1 MKLNVFFGNEKAGS
15 LESTENRGVIFYYD
29 KNYLQNENAA
39 ALSASLPLQSEEF
52 TQKQCI
58 PFFSGLLPEEDS
70 RKKIADY
77 LHVSE
82 TSTLKLLEALGG
94 ECAGLISILPE
105 KDNVPQSLLY
115 TLNLENYEPL
125 DHSRLTDFIEKM
137 NSRPLM
143 KADENLRL
151 SLAGA
156 QEKLALANLNG
167 KWYLP
172 LNGAPSTHI
181 LKPARTGSLSS
192 LAQNEYI
199 CMKLAKNFGLPVPE
213 IELLNIAGKDVFVVE
228 RYDRIKKEDSIQRL
242 HQEDFCQALGIMS
255 TSKYQNDG
263 GPGIADIFDA
273 IKGNCTVP
281 ALETQKFLRYVIFNY
296 LIGNCDSHGKNYSL
310 LYKHRTVELAPL
322 YDAVST
328 VIYPGLTDK
337 LSMKIGKHYEIQK
350 VSKEDFLLLAEN
362 LDIKSSVFLKIFDEF
377 ARKSSRAF
385 EALKNDEKVS
395 EDILN
400 LIFATMEERLKKK
413 KNRAVPLQKGL
424 QTVLP

>member
-1 MKLNVFFGNEKAGS
+1 MKLNVYFGNQKSGS
-15 LESTENRGVIFYYD
+15 LESTENRGVIFNYD
-29 KNYLQNENAA
+29 KNYLQNKNAVP
-39 ALSASLPLQSEEF
+39 LSASLPLQSEEF
-52 TQKQCI
+52 SQKQCI

-105 KDNVPQSLLY
+105 ENEVSQSDFYSL
-115 TLNLENYEPL
+115 TAVNYEPL
-125 DHSRLTDFIEKM
+125 EESRLKDFIEKM
-137 NSRPLM
+137 NTRPLM
-143 KADENLRL
+143 KADEKLRL

-156 QEKLALANLNG
+156 QEKLALAKLNG

-181 LKPARTGSLSS
+181 LKPTRIGTLST

-213 IELLNIAGKDVFVVE
+213 VDLLNIAGKDVFVVE

-263 GPGIADIFDA
+263 GPGIADIFGA
-273 IKGNCTVP
+273 IKKTCTVP

-310 LYKHRTVELAPL
+310 LYKNRTTELAPL

-350 VSKEDFLLLAEN
+350 VTKEDFSLLAEN
-362 LDIKSSVFLKIFDEF
+362 LDIKSSVVSKIFDDF
-377 ARKSSRAF
+377 GSKSSKAF
-385 EALKNDEKVS
+385 EVLKTDEKVS
-395 EDILN
+395 KDLLD
-400 LIFATMEERLKKK
+400 LIYASMKERF
-413 KNRAVPLQKGL
+413 
-424 QTVLP
+424 